1 MATAADTV
9 ADMGISRRIVLGAGI
24 GATFGLLAG
33 CSGDWDIIGKKV
45 LFLGNSFTDRNDG
58 LDAMLKTLAP
68 RTDASRI
75 APGGSTLQQHATAKE
90 DAEALK
96 SSWDYVV
103 LQDQSQY
110 PIVEPAA
117 FRAGAIA
124 MVDKVRAVKATPL
137 FLATWGRP
145 DSPGV
150 TSLALDEA
158 YRALGDRLGVTV
170 IPAGKAFEQ
179 SQKVRPGLPLN
190 EFDGHPLKAGTYLAA
205 CTALAMI
212 YHTTPVG
219 NPAHAGFTDEIARHL
234 QRSASTVTGY

>member
-1 MATAADTV
+1 MDKADSD
-9 ADMGISRRIVLGAGI
+9 ALG
-24 GATFGLLAG
+24 
-33 CSGDWDIIGKKV
+33 SG
-45 LFLGNSFTDRNDG
+45 
-58 LDAMLKTLAP
+58 
-68 RTDASRI
+68 
-75 APGGSTLQQHATAKE
+75 
-90 DAEALK
+90 
-96 SSWDYVV
+96 WDYVV

-110 PIVEPAA
+110 PVVEPEA
-117 FRAGAIA
+117 FRTGAIA
-124 MVDKVRAVKATPL
+124 MVEKVRAYKATPL

-179 SQKVRPGLPLN
+179 SLKVRPGLSLN

-219 NPAHAGFTDEIARHL
+219 NPAHAGFSDEIALHL
-234 QRSASTVTGY
+234 QRAASTATGY